1 MERKQPFNW
10 KRISLETSLILI
22 VTIAI
27 AWAVS
32 TTIHMTAPAA
42 LGQASIYA
50 DQACTPANL
59 INPPSWDWAQH
70 GVTGL
75 TNGATIGVWIKN
87 TGTITL
93 NVTISILNPTCLITV
108 DPQIFQLPG
117 GAVQGLTLTFS
128 QIIAGSTVSWD
139 LKADY

>member
-42 LGQASIYA
+42 LGQASFYA
-50 DQACTPANL
+50 DVGATQVISTP
-59 INPPSWDWAQH
+59 WDWAQH

-93 NVTISILNPTCLITV
+93 NVTISILNPTCLITI

-117 GAVQGLTLTFS
+117 DAVQGLTLTFS